1 MINKKRFTLSVLFIL
16 VLGVF
21 VGLVL
26 SSRLNITS
34 QLPATSQISS
44 KSVEILTQLSDAQ
57 SEVAAVATPS
67 VVNISTTR
75 TIKSRDEMPLD
86 LFEDPFFR
94 RFFGDQVPHPALPK
108 EHKEQS
114 LGSGVIVSEDGYIV
128 TNNHVIEKAQE
139 IKVLLS
145 NKKDYKA
152 KLIGADPKTDLAVIK
167 IDVKGLSALPW
178 GDSNKLKVGEIV
190 FAIGNPF
197 GLNQTVTMG
206 VISAVGRA
214 NVGIADYE
222 DFIQTDAAI
231 NPGNSGGALINARG
245 ELIGINTA
253 ILSRTGG
260 YQGIGFAVPS
270 SMAKQVMD
278 SLLKY
283 KKVVR
288 GWLGV
293 SIQEVTSDLAE
304 EFGVKDLTGSLV
316 SGVMKGSPAEKAG
329 IKQGDVILE
338 YNGRL
343 VEDTGHLRNMVS
355 QTPIN
360 TKVKIKLLRNRKE
373 VEVEVLIAELPK
385 KLAEVSS
392 GEDES
397 EENNDEESSALAGLV
412 VRELTPDL
420 ARHFGFE
427 ENDKGVVV
435 VKIETA
441 SKLFEAGI
449 RPGDIILQ
457 INQKNVTSLEEYTKI
472 ASKIKAKERLLFLL
486 RRRGQDLFVTVRPE

>member
-1 MINKKRFTLSVLFIL
+1 MTNKKRFYLSAGFIL
-16 VLGVF
+16 VLGIF

-26 SSRLNITS
+26 SSHLGVIS
-34 QLPATSQISS
+34 PLPAKSQISS
-44 KSVEILTQLSDAQ
+44 KSLDILTQLSDAQ
-57 SEVAAVATPS
+57 SEVAAIATPS
-67 VVNISTTR
+67 VVNISTMR
-75 TIKSRDEMPLD
+75 VIKSRDEAPFD
-86 LFEDPFFR
+86 LFDDPFFR
-94 RFFGDQVPHPALPK
+94 RFFGDQFPHPNIPK

-145 NKKDYKA
+145 NKKDYNA
-152 KLIGADPKTDLAVIK
+152 KLIGADPKTDIAVIK
-167 IDVKGLSALPW
+167 IDGKGLTALPW

-206 VISAVGRA
+206 MISAVGRA

-270 SMAKQVMD
+270 TMARQVMD
-278 SLLKY
+278 SLVKY

-304 EFGVKDLTGSLV
+304 EFGVKDLKGALV
-316 SGVMKGSPAEKAG
+316 SGIIKGSPAEKAA
-329 IKQGDVILE
+329 IKQGDVILQ
-338 YNGRL
+338 YNGKV

-355 QTPIN
+355 QTPIG
-360 TKVKIKLLRNRKE
+360 TKVHVKLLRQKKE
-373 VEVEVLIAELPK
+373 VEVDVVIAELPK
-385 KLAEVSS
+385 KMAEAPSRNA
-392 GEDES
+392 EES
-397 EENNDEESSALAGLV
+397 EENQEESTALTGLV

-420 ARHFGFE
+420 AARLGID
-427 ENDKGVVV
+427 ENENGVVV
-435 VKIETA
+435 VKVDTD

-449 RPGDIILQ
+449 RPGDIVLQ
-457 INQKNVTSLEEYTKI
+457 INQKNIATIEDYKKA
-472 ASKIKAKERLLFLL
+472 ASKIRSKERVLLLI
-486 RRRGQDLFVTVRPE
+486 RRKGEDLFVSVRPE

>member
-1 MINKKRFTLSVLFIL
+1 MLRSSKFYLTAALIL
-16 VLGVF
+16 VIGIF

-26 SSRLNITS
+26 SSHVGIINTA
-34 QLPATSQISS
+34 PAKNQVSPKTID
-44 KSVEILTQLSDAQ
+44 ILTQLSDAQ

-75 TIKSRDEMPLD
+75 VIKSRDEVPFD
-86 LFEDPFFR
+86 LFDDPFFR
-94 RFFGDQVPHPALPK
+94 RFFGDQIPHPNVPK

-145 NKKDYKA
+145 NKRDYKA
-152 KLIGADPKTDLAVIK
+152 KLIGADPKTDIAVIK
-167 IDVKGLSALPW
+167 IEAKGLAALPW
-178 GDSNKLKVGEIV
+178 GDSNKLRVGEVV

-206 VISAVGRA
+206 VIGAVGRA

-270 SMAKQVMD
+270 SMARQVMD
-278 SLLKY
+278 SLVKF

-304 EFGVKDLTGSLV
+304 EFGVKDLKGALV

-329 IKQGDVILE
+329 IKQGDVILQ
-338 YNGRL
+338 YNGKT

-355 QTPIN
+355 QTPIG
-360 TKVKIKLLRNRKE
+360 TTVKVRVLRSKKE
-373 VEVEVLIAELPK
+373 IETDVAIAELPK
-385 KLAEVSS
+385 KLSEGPTRG
-392 GEDES
+392 GEDS
-397 EENNDEESSALAGLV
+397 MDQGEENGALTGLI
-412 VRELTPDL
+412 VRELTEDL
-420 ARHFGFE
+420 ARRLGIDPQE
-427 ENDKGVVV
+427 KGVVA
-435 VKIETA
+435 VKVDA
-441 SKLFEAGI
+441 DSRLYEAGI

-457 INQKNVTSLEEYTKI
+457 INQKNI
-472 ASKIKAKERLLFLL
+472 AAIEDYKQAVARIKAKDRVLLLI
-486 RRRGQDLFVTVRPE
+486 RRKSEDLFVTVRPE

>member
-1 MINKKRFTLSVLFIL
+1 MTNKKRFYLSAGFIL
-16 VLGVF
+16 VLGIF

-26 SSRLNITS
+26 SSHLGVISPLT
-34 QLPATSQISS
+34 AKSQISS
-44 KSVEILTQLSDAQ
+44 KSLDILTQLSDAQ

-67 VVNISTTR
+67 VVNISTMR
-75 TIKSRDEMPLD
+75 VIKSRDEAPFD
-86 LFEDPFFR
+86 LFDDPFFR
-94 RFFGDQVPHPALPK
+94 RFFGDQFPHPNVPK

-145 NKKDYKA
+145 NKKDYNA
-152 KLIGADPKTDLAVIK
+152 KLIGADPKTDIAVIK
-167 IDVKGLSALPW
+167 IDGKGLTALPW

-206 VISAVGRA
+206 MISAVGRA

-270 SMAKQVMD
+270 TMARQVMD
-278 SLLKY
+278 SLVKY

-304 EFGVKDLTGSLV
+304 EFGVKDLKGALV
-316 SGVMKGSPAEKAG
+316 SGIIKGSPAEKAA
-329 IKQGDVILE
+329 IKQGDVILQ
-338 YNGRL
+338 YNGKV

-355 QTPIN
+355 QTPIG
-360 TKVKIKLLRNRKE
+360 TKVHVKLLRQKKE
-373 VEVEVLIAELPK
+373 VEVDVVIAELPK
-385 KLAEVSS
+385 KMAEAPSRNT
-392 GEDES
+392 EES
-397 EENNDEESSALAGLV
+397 EENQEESTALTGLI

-420 ARHFGFE
+420 AARLGID
-427 ENDKGVVV
+427 ENENGVVV
-435 VKIETA
+435 VKVDTD

-449 RPGDIILQ
+449 RPGDIVLQ
-457 INQKNVTSLEEYTKI
+457 INQKNIATIEDYKKA
-472 ASKIKAKERLLFLL
+472 ASKIRSKERVLLLI
-486 RRRGQDLFVTVRPE
+486 RRKGEDLFISVRPE